1 MITLVDYF
9 MGRRETFP
17 LSLTPT
23 IENNAVRTVGI
34 ANELI
39 VLAKGAGFVVKPN
52 PRTGSLVSS
61 GWRPPQI
68 NTKAGGAARSCH
80 LSGEAIDLYD
90 PDGKL
95 DEFCLAASHWVLREL
110 GLWLEDPKATPG
122 WCHVQTKPPR
132 SGRRVFLP

>member
-1 MITLVDYF
+1 MITLADYF
-9 MGRRETFP
+9 MGRREQYP
-17 LSLTPT
+17 LALTPE
-23 IENNAVRTVGI
+23 IERNAARTVAL

-39 VLAKGAGFVVKPN
+39 VLAKGAGFVVKLS

-68 NTKAGGAARSCH
+68 NSGAGGAARSRH
-80 LSGEAIDLYD
+80 LSGEACDLYD
-90 PDGKL
+90 PDNRL
-95 DEFCLAASHWVLREL
+95 DAFCFAQADRVLKDL
-110 GLWLEDPKATPG
+110 GLWLESPTATPG